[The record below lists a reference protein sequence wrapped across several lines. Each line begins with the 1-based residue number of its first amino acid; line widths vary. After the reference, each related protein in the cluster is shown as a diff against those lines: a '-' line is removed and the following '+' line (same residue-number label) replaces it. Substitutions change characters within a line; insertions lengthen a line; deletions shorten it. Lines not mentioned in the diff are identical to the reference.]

1 MKLLIITA
9 ISSFE
14 NEIKSALKKAK
25 VSAFSY
31 TSVTGY
37 KDLSGQEMEDN
48 WFTSS
53 IGEHASVLFYA
64 FVQEELVDDV
74 ISIIDQFNEQ
84 GQSDSH
90 IHVAAMEIIKQNK
103 S

>member
-1 MKLLIITA
+1 MKLLTITA

-14 NEIKSALKKAK
+14 NEIKSALKRAK

-37 KDLSGQEMEDN
+37 KDLSDQEIDDN

-53 IGEHASVLFYA
+53 MGEHASVLFYA
-64 FVQEELVDDV
+64 FVQEEVVDQV
-74 ISIIDQFNEQ
+74 ISIIDHFNERE
-84 GQSDSH
+84 QSESH
-90 IHVAAMEIIKQNK
+90 IHVAAIDILKQNK
-103 S
+103 F